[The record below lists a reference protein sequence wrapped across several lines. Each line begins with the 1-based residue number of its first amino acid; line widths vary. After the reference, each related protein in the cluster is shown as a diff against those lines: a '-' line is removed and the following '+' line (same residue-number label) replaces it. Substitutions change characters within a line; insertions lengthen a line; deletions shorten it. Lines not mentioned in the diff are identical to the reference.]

1 MRYARV
7 FFFCKTST
15 AQKGTKHGNKEQSKF
30 ANHSQI
36 QKQAKRGQQGNGWES
51 EKGKNL
57 LFSTLLREWSIPVS
71 SQFLINQIVSLSLYH
86 TVRAILKEDQ
96 RPLLTI
102 KWPNDLYF
110 QDKKLAGI
118 LIENIWQANQVSRS
132 IAGIGL
138 NVNQTVF
145 LSPAPNP
152 VSLCQITGYE
162 LNRQDILQHF
172 LQTASRG

>member
-1 MRYARV
+1 MFIAE
-7 FFFCKTST
+7 TDST
-15 AQKGTKHGNKEQSKF
+15 NNLLRRLYLDENDLFTIYTDFQTAG
-30 ANHSQI
+30 
-36 QKQAKRGQQGNGWES
+36 RGQQGNGWES

-96 RPLLTI
+96 QSLLTI

-118 LIENIWQANQVSRS
+118 LIENIWQGNQVSHS

-145 LSPAPNP
+145 L
-152 VSLCQITGYE
+152 
-162 LNRQDILQHF
+162 
-172 LQTASRG
+172 